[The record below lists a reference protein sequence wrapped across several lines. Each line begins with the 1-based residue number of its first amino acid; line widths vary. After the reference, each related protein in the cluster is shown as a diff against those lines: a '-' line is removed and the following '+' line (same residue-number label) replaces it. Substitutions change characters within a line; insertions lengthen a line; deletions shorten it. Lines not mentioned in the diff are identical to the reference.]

1 MIGGYN
7 MQEKDMYL
15 PIKHFLED
23 LGYSVKAEVKNVDI
37 VASKENK
44 IIVVEMKKAIT
55 IKLLYQGCDRQRMF
69 DHVYLAIPFPG
80 YKDVKSKAFKE
91 KLHLVH
97 RLRLGLI
104 LVDLSNDNVEV
115 LLDPKEYVRKIN
127 KKKRK
132 LLLDEFNQRVS
143 SINIGG
149 INKQKIMTSYK
160 EQVIQIA
167 KTLLNGPMRTKD
179 IKSITN
185 ISKTT
190 KILYDNY
197 YHWFSHE
204 SRGLYGLTQKG
215 REELT
220 LYFPDIEKDLN

>member
-1 MIGGYN
+1 
-7 MQEKDMYL
+7 MQEKDMFL
-15 PIKHFLED
+15 PIKQFLED
-23 LGYSVKAEVKNVDI
+23 LGYSVKAEVKNIDI
-37 VASKENK
+37 LASKEDK
-44 IIVVEMKKAIT
+44 IVVVEMKKAIT

-69 DHVYLAIPFPG
+69 DNVYLAIPFPG
-80 YKDVKSKAFKE
+80 YKVVKSKAFKE
-91 KLHLVH
+91 KIHLLH

-115 LLDPKEYVRKIN
+115 LLDPKEYVRKIS

-149 INKQKIMTSYK
+149 VNKQKIMTSYK
-160 EQVIQIA
+160 EQVIKIA
-167 KTLLNGPMRTKD
+167 KTLLNGPMHTKD

-185 ISKTT
+185 IAKTT

-204 SRGLYGLTQKG
+204 ARGLYGLTKKG
-215 REELT
+215 REELMVY
-220 LYFPDIEKDLN
+220 LAKIEKDLN